1 MKLEENRNGADE
13 DLILINKYQKTGDI
27 KYISRL
33 FLKYSHL
40 ILGVCIKYLKEAELS
55 KDLTMDVFEKLQ
67 KELKTKK
74 VENFKSWLYVL
85 TKNEC
90 LMYLRSKKKEIANLE
105 EFEKNQLSDMDN
117 TMYWHP
123 YNEDQEGIVRMLV
136 NRCLKKLVVEQ
147 RDTIQLF
154 YLDKKSY
161 QEISDLQGK
170 EVKTIKSFLQNGRRN
185 LKICIERRMKKMQ
198 TV

>member
-1 MKLEENRNGADE
+1 LKLEENRNGADE
-13 DLILINKYQKTGDI
+13 DLILINKYQKSGDI
-27 KYISRL
+27 KYVSRL

-40 ILGVCIKYLKEAELS
+40 ILGVCIKYLKEAELG

-67 KELKTKK
+67 KELKTKNI
-74 VENFKSWLYVL
+74 ENFKSWLYVL
-85 TKNEC
+85 TKNQC
-90 LMYLRSKKKEIANLE
+90 LMHLRSKKKEMVDNE
-105 EFEKNQLSDMDN
+105 EYEKNQLSDMDN

-136 NRCLKKLVVEQ
+136 NRCLKKLVEEQ
-147 RDTIQLF
+147 RDAIQLF

-161 QEISDLQGK
+161 QEISDLQGQ

-185 LKICIERRMKKMQ
+185 LKICIERRMKRMQ

>member
-13 DLILINKYQKTGDI
+13 DLILINKYQKSGDI
-27 KYISRL
+27 KYVSRL

-40 ILGVCIKYLKEAELS
+40 ILGVCIKYLKEAELG

-67 KELKTKK
+67 KELKTKNI
-74 VENFKSWLYVL
+74 ENFKSWLYVL
-85 TKNEC
+85 TKNQC
-90 LMYLRSKKKEIANLE
+90 LMHLRSKKKEMVDNE
-105 EFEKNQLSDMDN
+105 EYEKNQLSDMDN

-136 NRCLKKLVVEQ
+136 NRCLKKLVEEQ
-147 RDTIQLF
+147 RDAIQLF

-161 QEISDLQGK
+161 QEISDLLGQ

-185 LKICIERRMKKMQ
+185 LKICIERRMKRMQ

>member
-13 DLILINKYQKTGDI
+13 DLILINKYQKSGDI
-27 KYISRL
+27 KYVSRL

-40 ILGVCIKYLKEAELS
+40 ILGVCIKYLKEAELG

-67 KELKTKK
+67 KELKTKNI
-74 VENFKSWLYVL
+74 ENFKSWLYVL
-85 TKNEC
+85 TKNQC
-90 LMYLRSKKKEIANLE
+90 LMHLRSKKKEMVDNE
-105 EFEKNQLSDMDN
+105 EYEKNQLSDMDN

-136 NRCLKKLVVEQ
+136 NRCLKKLVEEQ
-147 RDTIQLF
+147 RDAIQLF

-161 QEISDLQGK
+161 QEISDLQGQ

-185 LKICIERRMKKMQ
+185 LKICIERRMKRMQ